1 MITVCVRQGGVVNHD
16 LILAMIPVQVSCIVS
31 AEEEQSP
38 AMFEAACNER
48 IQQFDDSESDEEV
61 GQ

>member
-1 MITVCVRQGGVVNHD
+1 MD
-16 LILAMIPVQVSCIVS
+16 LILATIPVQVMCSVS
-31 AEEEQSP
+31 VEEEQSP

-61 GQ
+61 GQGQRVQL

>member
-1 MITVCVRQGGVVNHD
+1 MD
-16 LILAMIPVQVSCIVS
+16 LILAMFPVQVSCIVS

-61 GQ
+61 GQGQRVQL